1 MSEVLF
7 GTTPLL
13 SSPWMCI
20 RNKCFEVFSC
30 LKFCLGS
37 HPFFHDLKCAIKIN
51 FEAFNC
57 LKSRLWLHLFF
68 SRPQMCL
75 RKNILSNICKVVNV
89 RKRNRKR
96 QKRENNEERSEH
108 ALLFVVIYC
117 NLQWAIWY
125 EWIQALILLVM
136 LFLTLLFIQNDVMW
150 KKLDEFFKRYEH
162 FSFCKCTKK
171 HGIRYQAQG

>member
-1 MSEVLF
+1 LF

-37 HPFFHDLKCAIKIN
+37 HPFFQDLKCAIKIN
-51 FEAFNC
+51 FEVFNC
-57 LKSRLWLHLFF
+57 FKSCLWLHLFF

-75 RKNILSNICKVVNV
+75 RKKILSNICKVVNV
-89 RKRNRKR
+89 RKRNKER

-108 ALLFVVIYC
+108 ALLFVAIYYNYC
-117 NLQWAIWY
+117 NEQFDMNGFKLWY
-125 EWIQALILLVM
+125 YWWCY
-136 LFLTLLFIQNDVMW
+136 FW
-150 KKLDEFFKRYEH
+150 PFFSYKM
-162 FSFCKCTKK
+162 T
-171 HGIRYQAQG
+171 